1 MPENQVF
8 FKIIDYKELDLVVGR
23 NPLIRWFVDFDLFY
37 DQVSSISDKRKK
49 IAELLRLDNEDDA
62 DVYF

>member
-1 MPENQVF
+1 MPENQIF

-37 DQVSSISDKRKK
+37 DQVNSIGNKRKR

>member
-37 DQVSSISDKRKK
+37 DQVSSIGNKRKR

>member
-1 MPENQVF
+1 LPENQVF

-37 DQVSSISDKRKK
+37 DQVSSIGNKRKR